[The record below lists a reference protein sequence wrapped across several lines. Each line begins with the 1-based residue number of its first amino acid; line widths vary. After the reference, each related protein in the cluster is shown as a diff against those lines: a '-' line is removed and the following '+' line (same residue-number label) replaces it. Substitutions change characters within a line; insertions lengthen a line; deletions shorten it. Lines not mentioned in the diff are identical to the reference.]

1 MAKGASMRKPNLA
14 VVTAI
19 ILVLSVMVSAPAFA
33 RGGGGMGHGFAGA
46 PVWQGSNPP
55 GFSREMKTGW
65 NGAGVPPGW
74 NKGKKTGW
82 KGQGVPPGLYGR

>member
-1 MAKGASMRKPNLA
+1 MRKPNLA
-14 VVTAI
+14 VVTAT
-19 ILVLSVMVSAPAFA
+19 ILVLSVMISAPAIA
-33 RGGGGMGHGFAGA
+33 RGGGGGMGRSFAGA

-55 GFSREMKTGW
+55 GFSRGMKTGW